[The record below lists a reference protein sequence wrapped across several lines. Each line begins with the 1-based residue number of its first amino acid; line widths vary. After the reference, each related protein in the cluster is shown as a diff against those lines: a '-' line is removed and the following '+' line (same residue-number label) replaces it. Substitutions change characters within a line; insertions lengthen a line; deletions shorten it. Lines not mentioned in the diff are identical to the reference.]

1 MRNRIV
7 FRTLA
12 TAAMQ
17 PGPALRSSDSTASRV
32 GTVLAGNT
40 TMQIV
45 TTTQHGQAARLP
57 LKKELTRMKMKITTL
72 VALALGLGAFTVLAQ
87 D

>member
-1 MRNRIV
+1 
-7 FRTLA
+7 
-12 TAAMQ
+12 MQ
-17 PGPALRSSDSTASRV
+17 PWPVLRSFGSTASKL
-32 GTVLAGNT
+32 GAALADQT